1 MPQCVAYYS
10 HSDFGVER
18 RCGPCVS
25 CGVGGELS
33 SQSEC
38 GCQQFELPVEAP
50 QDLLVMS
57 VFFTPSQRET
67 AVFVSQY
74 VEQVGRTRAAVGAL
88 ADKLCRFGGDVY
100 MYLSSRFLS
109 AVGNYPVLEIAFAQP
124 CKVCKGHAPQ
134 QEEQGEPYLRF
145 LQLPAHGSGDVK
157 GLSHFGGD
165 QGSFHVGTG
174 SGVYMLEQSGH
185 ISGEARQQR
194 AVVYGPQHAQVG

>member
-50 QDLLVMS
+50 QDLLVMP
-57 VFFTPSQRET
+57 VLFTSSQREA
-67 AVFVSQY
+67 AVFVPQY
-74 VEQVGRTRAAVGAL
+74 VEQVGLTRAAVGAL

-100 MYLSSRFLS
+100 TYLSSRFLS

-134 QEEQGEPYLRF
+134 QE
-145 LQLPAHGSGDVK
+145 
-157 GLSHFGGD
+157 
-165 QGSFHVGTG
+165 
-174 SGVYMLEQSGH
+174 
-185 ISGEARQQR
+185 
-194 AVVYGPQHAQVG
+194 